1 VNTSIE
7 LSVVDNAEKR
17 RYEIRHGSD
26 VLGFIIY
33 RLDAERITLMHTEVD
48 HDLEGEGIGSQLVA
62 GALDDI
68 RRRGL
73 SVVPLCPFVAAY
85 LQRHPE
91 YTDLVVST

>member
-1 VNTSIE
+1 VATASE

-17 RYEIRHGSD
+17 RYEIRNGSE
-26 VLGFIIY
+26 VLGFIFY

-48 HDLEGEGIGSQLVA
+48 KDLEGEGIGSQLVA

-73 SVVPLCPFVAAY
+73 SIVPLCPFVSAY
-85 LQRHPE
+85 LRRHPE
-91 YTDLVVST
+91 YSDLVASA